1 MMLESGVSQLDER
14 AREVLELCLASESP
28 ETRLKVYSIIKL
40 SGLDPSDP
48 LFLVLALTGQMR
60 VLLEAAPAELGQL
73 LDDWKQQNAESLL
86 QIQAAIALVKET
98 HLEQVEAMK
107 QALSRISLQCVS
119 DLKEVGM
126 ATSEAIAEANNETLN
141 QARQAKAEAV
151 ELIES
156 IKSLHASVAAER
168 QTNQEMMTSLVEKF
182 QQTTVELN
190 RAHVQLKNSIWS
202 AKKFQQ
208 QASWAQRASWFTP
221 LLALLLMAGC
231 GGSAGVWLTSR
242 FYSSPTEVLGRQLT
256 QWNQKQL
263 VECMKQNNSQ
273 CTIRIVPPDSSR

>member
-1 MMLESGVSQLDER
+1 MSLPNYK
-14 AREVLELCLASESP
+14 AREVLDFCLSNEPPQMRS
-28 ETRLKVYSIIKL
+28 KVYEIINL

-60 VLLEAAPAELGQL
+60 VFLEAAPAELRQL
-73 LDDWKQQNAESLL
+73 LDDWKKQNALSLS

-98 HLEQVEAMK
+98 QGEQVEAIK
-107 QALSRISLQCVS
+107 QNLERVSQRCVS
-119 DLKEVGM
+119 DIKEAGM
-126 ATSEAIAEANNETLN
+126 ATTSAIASANNETVN
-141 QARQAKAEAV
+141 CARQAKAEAE
-151 ELIES
+151 ELIERAR
-156 IKSLHASVAAER
+156 SLHGSIEAER
-168 QTNQEMMTSLVEKF
+168 QTNKEAMTFLVEKF
-182 QQTTVELN
+182 QQTTCELN
-190 RAHVQLKNSIWS
+190 TANLKLKNAIWE